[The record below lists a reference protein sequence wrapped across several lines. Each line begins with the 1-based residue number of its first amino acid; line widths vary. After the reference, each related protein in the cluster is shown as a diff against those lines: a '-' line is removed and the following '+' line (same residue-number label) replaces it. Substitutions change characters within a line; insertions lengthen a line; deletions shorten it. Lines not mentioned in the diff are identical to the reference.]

1 MAPTPVPAISTDQ
14 TFRFGVFE
22 LDVKAEELRKAGTP
36 VKLQPQPFRV
46 LVMLVRNAGELVTRD
61 SIRQE
66 IWGSDTFVDFDQS
79 LNFCIKQIRN
89 VLGDEADVPRYVQ
102 TLHRR
107 GYKFIAPVSSTGAAA
122 EVTVIEPAEGPLTES
137 GTVPIAVVPS
147 PPAPLAETH
156 LGAPTRRHIPLGW
169 LIGMLV
175 TAAVIGAGI
184 YRYAV
189 DVSNGFPRDKARLV
203 VLPFDNL
210 SGDQEQAYLTDG
222 VTEEISAQLGT
233 LNPAKLGVVART
245 AAMRYRANPRPLG
258 QIGKELG
265 VDYVLE
271 GSVRRSGDRVRVTA
285 QLIKMSDETHIWA
298 QSYDGEFSKLIPLQ
312 KQVARDVARQLS
324 LVVPELQQSDPE
336 RLIDPEAHDEYLRG
350 RYLFI
355 QTDTDSRLRGCTHFE
370 NAIKKDANYAL
381 AYVGTASCYEAMN
394 SLAVASPQESMS
406 KARAA
411 IHKAMELDPNLP
423 EAHAMLGLIYL
434 TYDFDWAAADKELQ
448 AAIKLNPNYADAYR
462 FYGTYLRNMGRSNE
476 ALVYLERAKELDP
489 VSGVNHVRIGWTYG
503 FMRDWK
509 SALPR
514 FEEARVLD
522 PRSPTPVIG
531 IWISYENLKNYD
543 KAVEAWV
550 DALHLMGRDE
560 DAALAQRLYAEQGY
574 AAAKKAVVK
583 KQIERMLKDD
593 GKPSFRPFDVA
604 ALYCDIGD
612 RDNALRWMERAY
624 AERNRDLYEIKV
636 NPRFDVVRE
645 DPRFQDLLRRMNL
658 Q

>member
-1 MAPTPVPAISTDQ
+1 VPAISTDQ
-14 TFRFGVFE
+14 IFRFGVFE
-22 LDVKAEELRKAGTP
+22 LDVKAEELRKSGTP
-36 VKLQPQPFRV
+36 CKLQPQPFRV
-46 LVMLVRNAGELVTRD
+46 LVMLVRNAGELVTREA
-61 SIRQE
+61 IQQE

-107 GYKFIAPVSSTGAAA
+107 GYKFIAPVSSVPGTA
-122 EVTVIEPAEGPLTES
+122 EVTAIEPVQGPLTES
-137 GTVPIAVVPS
+137 GTVPIATTVAVPS
-147 PPAPLAETH
+147 TPEVTPAPP
-156 LGAPTRRHIPLGW
+156 PTRRHIPLGW
-169 LIGMLV
+169 LIAMLV
-175 TAAVIGAGI
+175 IAAAIGAAI
-184 YRYAV
+184 YRFAF
-189 DVSNGFPRDKARLV
+189 DGPEAFPRDKARLV
-203 VLPFDNL
+203 VLPFENL

-233 LNPAKLGVVART
+233 LNPARLGVVART
-245 AAMRYRANPRPLG
+245 AAMRYRANPKPLT

-285 QLIKMSDETHIWA
+285 QLIKMSDETHVWA
-298 QSYDGEFSKLIPLQ
+298 QSYDGEFNKLITLQ
-312 KQVARDVARQLS
+312 KQVAHDVARQLS

-381 AYVGTASCYEAMN
+381 AYVGTAWCYEALN
-394 SLAVASPQESMS
+394 SLAVSSPQESMS

-448 AAIKLNPNYADAYR
+448 TAIKLNPNYADAYR

-509 SALPR
+509 NALPR

-531 IWISYENLKNYD
+531 IWISYEHLKDYD

-550 DALHLMGRDE
+550 DALHLMGRDD
-560 DAALAQRLYAEQGY
+560 DAGVVQRMYAEQGY

-583 KQIERMLKDD
+583 QQIERMLKDD
-593 GKPSFRPFDVA
+593 GKPSFRPFEVA
-604 ALYCDIGD
+604 ALYADIGE

-624 AERNRDLYEIKV
+624 TERNRDLYEIKV
-636 NPRFDVVRE
+636 NPRFDVLRE

>member
-1 MAPTPVPAISTDQ
+1 VPAISTDQ
-14 TFRFGVFE
+14 IFRFGVFE
-22 LDVKAEELRKAGTP
+22 LDVKAEELRKSGTP

-46 LVMLVRNAGELVTRD
+46 LLMLVRNAGELVTRE
-61 SIRQE
+61 SIQQE

-89 VLGDEADVPRYVQ
+89 VFGDEADVPRYVQ

-107 GYKFIAPVSSTGAAA
+107 GYKFIAPVSSTSGSA
-122 EVTVIEPAEGPLTES
+122 ELTVVAPAEGPPTES
-137 GTVPIAVVPS
+137 GSVPIAAPVVEV
-147 PPAPLAETH
+147 PPAPAL
-156 LGAPTRRHIPLGW
+156 RRHIPTGL
-169 LIGMLV
+169 LVGMLV
-175 TAAVIGAGI
+175 LAAIVGAVI
-184 YRYAV
+184 YRFV
-189 DVSNGFPRDKARLV
+189 FDVSDSIPRDKARMV

-222 VTEEISAQLGT
+222 ITEEISAQLGT
-233 LNPAKLGVVART
+233 LNPAKLGVIART
-245 AAMRYRANPRPLG
+245 AAMRYRTNPKPLA

-298 QSYDGEFSKLIPLQ
+298 QSYDGEFSRLIPLQ
-312 KQVARDVARQLS
+312 KQVAHDVARQLS

-350 RYLFI
+350 RYLFV

-381 AYVGTASCYEAMN
+381 AYVGTAWCYEALN
-394 SLAVASPQESMS
+394 SLAVSSPQESMS

-411 IHKAMELDPNLP
+411 IRKALELDPNLP

-434 TYDFDWAAADKELQ
+434 TYDFDWAAADRELQ
-448 AAIKLNPNYADAYR
+448 TAIKLNPNYADAYR
-462 FYGTYLRNMGRSNE
+462 FYGTYLRNMGRDNE
-476 ALVYLERAKELDP
+476 ALVYLERAKDLDP

-509 SALPR
+509 NALPR

-531 IWISYENLKNYD
+531 IWISYEHLKDYD

-550 DALHLMGRDE
+550 DALHLMQRDD
-560 DAALAQRLYAEQGY
+560 DAVLAQKLYSEQGY
-574 AAAKKAVVK
+574 AGAKKVVMK
-583 KQIERMLKDD
+583 RQVERMLKDD
-593 GKPSFRPFDVA
+593 GKPSFRPFEVA
-604 ALYCDIGD
+604 ALYTDLGD

-636 NPRFDVVRE
+636 NPRFDILRE